1 MKSNRL
7 LHQFIILIVF
17 SMVFSYGN
25 RILGQST
32 RPVTVPDKYKTMKS
46 PNKPGDS
53 KVIANGQKLWTT
65 HCKTCHGAKGLGDG
79 PRAASLKGDPGDLSA
94 APLQAQADGILYFKS
109 FLGHDEMPNFEKII
123 LLEKDRWD
131 LISYIRTLKK

>member
-7 LHQFIILIVF
+7 LHQFLILIVF
-17 SMVFSYGN
+17 SMVFSSGKVV
-25 RILGQST
+25 LGQST
-32 RPVTVPDKYKTMKS
+32 RPLTVPDKYKTMKN

-53 KVIANGQKLWTT
+53 KVITNGQKLWTT
-65 HCKTCHGAKGLGDG
+65 HCKTCHGANGLGDG
-79 PRAASLKGDPGDLSA
+79 PRAASLKGDPGNLADA
-94 APLQAQADGILYFKS
+94 GLQAQADGILYYKS
-109 FLGHDEMPNFEKII
+109 FVGRDEMPNFEKII